1 MLSYK
6 QFFALQVFI
15 KPIFIKSNFF
25 NMKLLYTSL
34 LFLVV
39 LSVTSCGN
47 SSKEKSIDQTPAVA
61 VTVSSASAENNSPFL
76 TASGKIEAVNS
87 ATLST
92 RMMGFVN
99 KVHVNVGQ
107 KVSKGQLLISINNAD
122 LSAKRAQTNA
132 GITEAQAAFNSA
144 EKDYERFQNLFA
156 KSSASQK
163 ELDDQRANYE
173 MAKARLEGA
182 RQMKNEVES
191 QFAYVDLRAPFS
203 GVVTNR
209 FIDQGDMA
217 NPGVP
222 LISVEGPGSF
232 EVTASVPEREIS
244 KIKSGSEV
252 QVLVKSLDIQLPGT
266 VTEVSSSAWNTGGRY
281 LVKVVLDKTD
291 AGILSGMYATVQF
304 PVEKSGD
311 DTALLVPKEA
321 IVHRGELTGVYT
333 VSLSNTAI
341 LRWVRLGRT
350 LGDKVEVLSGLTAD
364 ENYIIDADS
373 KLFNG
378 VRLTIK

>member
-1 MLSYK
+1 
-6 QFFALQVFI
+6 
-15 KPIFIKSNFF
+15 
-25 NMKLLYTSL
+25 MKFLYTSL
-34 LFLVV
+34 LLVAV

-47 SSKEKSIDQTPAVA
+47 SSKEKNADKTPAVA

-122 LSAKRAQTNA
+122 LSAKKAQTIA
-132 GITEAQAAFNSA
+132 GVTEAQAAFSNA
-144 EKDYERFQNLFA
+144 EKDYQRFKTLFA
-156 KSSASQK
+156 QNSASQK
-163 ELDDQRANYE
+163 ELDDQRARYE

-182 RQMKNEVES
+182 KQMKNEVES
-191 QFAYVDLRAPFS
+191 QFAYADLRAPFS
-203 GVVTNR
+203 GVITNKY
-209 FIDQGDMA
+209 IDEGDMA
-217 NPGVP
+217 NPGLP

-244 KIKSGSEV
+244 KIKSGTDVRVSV
-252 QVLVKSLDIQLPGT
+252 TSLDVELPGT
-266 VTEVSSSAWNTGGRY
+266 ITEVSTSARNTGGQY
-281 LVKVVLDKTD
+281 LVKVVLDRTD
-291 AGILSGMYATVQF
+291 SAILSGMYATVQF
-304 PVEKSGD
+304 PIEGSAN
-311 DTALLVPKEA
+311 TSALLVPNKA
-321 IVHRGELTGVYT
+321 IVNRGELTGIYT
-333 VSLSNTAI
+333 VSQSNTAI

-350 LGDKVEVLSGLTAD
+350 FGDKVEVLSGLSAD
-364 ENYIIDADS
+364 EKYIIEADS

-378 VRLTIK
+378 SKLTIK

>member
-1 MLSYK
+1 
-6 QFFALQVFI
+6 
-15 KPIFIKSNFF
+15 
-25 NMKLLYTSL
+25 MKFLYISV

-47 SSKEKSIDQTPAVA
+47 SSKEKSTNQTPAVA
-61 VTVSSASAENNSPFL
+61 VTVSSAGAENNTPFL

-87 ATLST
+87 ASLST

-122 LSAKRAQTNA
+122 LSAKKAQTSA

-156 KSSASQK
+156 KNSASQK
-163 ELDDQRANYE
+163 ELDDQHANYE

-203 GVVTNR
+203 GVVTNKY
-209 FIDQGDMA
+209 IDEGDMA
-217 NPGVP
+217 NPGMP

-244 KIKSGSEV
+244 KITTGTDV

-266 VTEVSSSAWNTGGRY
+266 ITEVSTSAKNTGGRY

-291 AGILSGMYATVQF
+291 SDILSGMYATVQF
-304 PVEKSGD
+304 PIEKSGD
-311 DTALLVPKEA
+311 ATALLVPKES
-321 IVHRGELTGVYT
+321 IVHRGELTGIYT
-333 VSLSNTAI
+333 VSLSSTAI
-341 LRWVRLGRT
+341 LRWVRLGRS
-350 LGDKVEVLSGLTAD
+350 LGDKVEVLSGLSAD
-364 ENYIIDADS
+364 EKYIVDADS

>member
-1 MLSYK
+1 
-6 QFFALQVFI
+6 
-15 KPIFIKSNFF
+15 
-25 NMKLLYTSL
+25 MKFLYTSL

-39 LSVTSCGN
+39 LSVSSCSN

-61 VTVSSASAENNSPFL
+61 VTVSSAGAENNSPFL

-122 LSAKRAQTNA
+122 LSAKKAQTTA
-132 GITEAQAAFNSA
+132 GITEAQAAFNNA
-144 EKDYERFQNLFA
+144 AKDYERFQNLFA

-182 RQMKNEVES
+182 KQMKNEVES
-191 QFAYVDLRAPFS
+191 QFAYVNIRAPFS
-203 GVVTNR
+203 GVITNR
-209 FIDQGDMA
+209 YIDEGDMA

-222 LISVEGPGSF
+222 LISVEGPDSF

-244 KIKSGSEV
+244 KIKSGSDV

-266 VTEVSSSAWNTGGRY
+266 VTEVSSSARNTGGRF
-281 LVKVVLDKTD
+281 LVKVVIDKTD

-304 PVEKSGD
+304 PIEKTGD
-311 DTALLVPKEA
+311 VTALLVPKEA
-321 IVHRGELTGVYT
+321 IVHRGELTGIYT
-333 VSLSNTAI
+333 VSLSSTAI
-341 LRWVRLGRT
+341 LRWVRLGRS
-350 LGDKVEVLSGLTAD
+350 LGDNVEVLSGLSA
-364 ENYIIDADS
+364 EEKYIVNADS